1 MTLQRN
7 DTSDEQNNHL
17 TRLASVGQIAAG
29 IAHEVRNPLTAVKGF
44 LQLLQEQ
51 SPHTYLDIAHQELDN
66 AISTLQDLLNV
77 SKPDLDDEPYQSINL
92 CVELDAIL
100 NLFQDKMYKIR
111 VERKYENV
119 DLEIMGRKNQ
129 LKRAIFNVIKNAFES
144 ISDEGTVSVRH
155 SLDADGKQAR
165 IIISDTGSGIPKE
178 KLALLGTP
186 FFSTKSE
193 GTGMGLVQVFS
204 TVYQHGGTIDIDSE
218 ESRGTTFCIRV
229 PMERSRASGVVE
241 LDLTYRP
248 DMSLEQF
255 MLHNKEAFE
264 ESLLNEAMNLRE
276 LLVDIQ
282 TIGSIDLLQN
292 AHKLVIFLVRNQ
304 HYEIMNFAK
313 EEGMLWAKQP
323 SLNLSVKLEWFQSIR
338 RVLWSFLYN
347 YDRLCGTA
355 VTRESYYSQERQINS
370 TLDIFLQQFVVSYTT
385 IKDELIQ
392 AHQEMIND
400 LSVPIIPMSSSISI
414 LPLLGTVDTHRA
426 KMIREK
432 VLHQVGKMQIQTLL
446 IDMSGVA
453 LLDAVVADHLF
464 KIVNGIGFMGCSAV
478 ITGIRPEIAN
488 TMVELG
494 IQFNDKVKVKGTLQQ
509 AFEEIRS
516 SALL

>member
-1 MTLQRN
+1 MQRN

-77 SKPDLDDEPYQSINL
+77 SKPDLDDEPYQRMSL
-92 CVELDAIL
+92 CVELDALL

-111 VERKYENV
+111 VERKYEDV
-119 DLEIMGRKNQ
+119 ELEIMGRKNQ

-144 ISDEGTVSVRH
+144 IQDKGTVVVRH
-155 SLDADGKQAR
+155 RLDVDGKHVQ
-165 IIISDTGSGIPKE
+165 IVISDTGSGIPKE
-178 KLALLGTP
+178 KLMLLGTP

-204 TVYQHGGTIDIDSE
+204 TIYQHGGTIDVDSV
-218 ESRGTTFCIRV
+218 ESQGTTFRIRV
-229 PMERSRASGVVE
+229 PIEISRVTGVVE
-241 LDLTYRP
+241 LDLVYHSE
-248 DMSLEQF
+248 MSLEEF
-255 MLHNKEAFE
+255 MLHNKEVFE
-264 ESLLNEAMNLRE
+264 ESLLDEAVNLRE
-276 LLVDIQ
+276 LLVDIK
-282 TIGSIDLLQN
+282 TIGNIDLLQN
-292 AHKLVIFLVRNQ
+292 AHKLVIYLIRNQ

-313 EEGMLWAKQP
+313 EEGELWAKQP

-338 RVLWSFLYN
+338 QVLWSFLYN
-347 YDRLCGTA
+347 FDRLSGAA

-370 TLDIFLQQFVVSYTT
+370 MLDIFLRQFVVSYTT

-392 AHQEMIND
+392 AHKEMIDD
-400 LSVPIIPMSSSISI
+400 LSVPIIPLSSSISI
-414 LPLLGTVDTHRA
+414 LPLLGAVDAHRA

-432 VLHQVGKMQIQTLL
+432 VLEQIGKLQIQTLL

-453 LLDAVVADHLF
+453 FLDATVADHLF
-464 KIVNGIGFMGCSAV
+464 KILNGIGFMGCNAV

-494 IQFNDKVKVKGTLQQ
+494 IQFNDRIKTKATLQQ
-509 AFEEIRS
+509 AFEEINS
-516 SALL
+516 SAML